1 MIFKLGSFE
10 EELFQGMIEAEQQ
23 AEIKE
28 ESHIDNLVFAALQ
41 ELDLA
46 AQQFDN
52 IGKSDIA
59 ADVTSLINEIVNS
72 PQF

>member
-1 MIFKLGSFE
+1 MIFKIGSFE

-28 ESHIDNLVFAALQ
+28 ETKLDNLVFAALQ

-52 IGKSDIA
+52 IGKTEVATEI
-59 ADVTSLINEIVNS
+59 TNLIGEVVDS

>member
-1 MIFKLGSFE
+1 MIFKVGSFE

-28 ESHIDNLVFAALQ
+28 ETHFNNLVFAALQ

-46 AQQFDN
+46 AQQFDS
-52 IGKSDIA
+52 IGKTDIA
-59 ADVTSLINEIVNS
+59 TDVTNLIGEVVDS